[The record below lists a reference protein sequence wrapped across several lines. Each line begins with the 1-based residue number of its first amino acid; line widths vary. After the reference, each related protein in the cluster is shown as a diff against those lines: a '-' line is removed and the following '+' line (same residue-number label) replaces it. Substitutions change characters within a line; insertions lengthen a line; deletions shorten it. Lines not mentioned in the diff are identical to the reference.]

1 MENASD
7 TDVLVNSAHLYG
19 DTAGI
24 LDQAVV
30 DGHQGGY
37 DVLTSGY
44 LSGFGEIVRGTPEEA
59 STSETSTNS
68 DLQIRYSGDAG
79 DFVDGDDAI
88 TRDASDMHVAQ
99 QDIVS
104 PELGQ
109 SQWESDSEGADAVG
123 GDFYVQIENT
133 KVAVYFDELDQA
145 WKVDTTAFGV
155 ANDVSV
161 KTVANAEA
169 IEDRIDA
176 ATGKDVD
183 LDVDLS
189 GQDIFLNATESDIIS
204 LLGDESL
211 GTVLEQVAHNFSFYT
226 TVDGVNVAVEYDD
239 GDWVMSTDEVLVRT
253 DENTL
258 DADGEIGV
266 GSVGSTSLKWVM
278 ELRWVMP
285 APTPTPS
292 ATAMVLSS
300 MNLAV
305 TIDDDL
311 GLTSRRLVTPLC
323 LRVLTALMS

>member
-1 MENASD
+1 MLASRPDVDYLLVGDAAD

-99 QDIVS
+99 EGIVS
-104 PELGQ
+104 PTLGQ
-109 SQWESDSEGADAVG
+109 SQWEKASEGADAVG

-161 KTVANAEA
+161 KTVANADE

-183 LDVDLS
+183 LDMDLS
-189 GQDIFLNATESDIIS
+189 GQDIS
-204 LLGDESL
+204 LMRQSR
-211 GTVLEQVAHNFSFYT
+211 TSFH
-226 TVDGVNVAVEYDD
+226 
-239 GDWVMSTDEVLVRT
+239 S
-253 DENTL
+253 
-258 DADGEIGV
+258 
-266 GSVGSTSLKWVM
+266 SVTKV
-278 ELRWVMP
+278 
-285 APTPTPS
+285 S
-292 ATAMVLSS
+292 ALF
-300 MNLAV
+300 
-305 TIDDDL
+305 
-311 GLTSRRLVTPLC
+311 
-323 LRVLTALMS
+323 